1 MARIGIFWI
10 YKNKIIGRSREL
22 YEGQENIP
30 GMIDSPDSHIDLW
43 EHDPSFVVPFP
54 ELKRSE
60 YQDVPRGRVL
70 YSTKSKKAIVYMDKV
85 LHSKETK
92 KTISDFFQLNDVD
105 IVWKID
111 LHYTTESWKIDD
123 FLNED

>member
-1 MARIGIFWI
+1 MGKA
-10 YKNKIIGRSREL
+10 REL

-30 GMIDSPDSHIDLW
+30 GMIDSPDSHIYLW
-43 EHDPSFVVPFP
+43 EHDPSFIVPFP
-54 ELKRSE
+54 ELKGSE

-92 KTISDFFQLNDVD
+92 ETISDFFQLNDVD

-111 LHYTTESWKIDD
+111 IHYTTESWKIDE